1 MSSDDGSCGN
11 EEGEECTEW
20 PEWGYIL
27 LSWAFAGFV
36 INGFLEVRYC
46 PRNFFATLFDRI
58 GILRRG
64 SDCDRC
70 LRSGS
75 CFLNEFFPLV
85 FLFCVLGPLP
95 AVILLCWYLCRSC
108 IDLCRQPARRRTQ
121 RAVDRL
127 RRFPDH
133 KRWRARGWLIMLRA
147 RHQRLLARSKGWPIR
162 LRKLERYNM
171 PNIAKY
177 ATRNFMGDQSSPE
190 LELLEAGRSR
200 MSFVRAVMAVVEI
213 NEEGLFHHIIKFL

>member
-20 PEWGYIL
+20 PVWGHIL
-27 LSWAFAGFV
+27 LSWAFAGFA
-36 INGFLEVRYC
+36 INGFLEVQYC

-75 CFLNEFFPLV
+75 CFLSEFFPLV

-95 AVILLCWYLCRSC
+95 AVILLCWYLCRFC
-108 IDLCRQPARRRTQ
+108 INLCRQPARRGTQ
-121 RAVDRL
+121 RAVDHL

-133 KRWRARGWLIMLRA
+133 RRWRARGWLIMMRA
-147 RHQRLLARSKGWPIR
+147 RHQRSLGRSKGWPV
-162 LRKLERYNM
+162 EQYNKA
-171 PNIAKY
+171 NITKY
-177 ATRNFMGDQSSPE
+177 AMRNYMGDQSSPE

-200 MSFVRAVMAVVEI
+200 MNFVQAVMAVVET
-213 NEEGLFHHIIKFL
+213 NEEGLFRHIISFL